1 MRGSPFGFEVILYF
15 VNNLVR
21 KSFRQVTEAVVAITA
36 RKGIGFV
43 EVTHQLHRSTA
54 VGGGHILLHCLH
66 TFTSSVVAA
75 LVDLLWDHLSDEELF
90 RRLAREAL
98 ERYIDYK
105 KEEEMN
111 GGKK

>member
-1 MRGSPFGFEVILYF
+1 MHF
-15 VNNLVR
+15 
-21 KSFRQVTEAVVAITA
+21 
-36 RKGIGFV
+36 
-43 EVTHQLHRSTA
+43 
-54 VGGGHILLHCLH
+54 
-66 TFTSSVVAA
+66 SVYYRM
-75 LVDLLWDHLSDEELF
+75 VDLLWDHLSDEELF

>member
-1 MRGSPFGFEVILYF
+1 MYHRQ
-15 VNNLVR
+15 
-21 KSFRQVTEAVVAITA
+21 SFPRLGDYIATVLQVTRLTKSIIRVSG
-36 RKGIGFV
+36 GIGSDTYNSFKKAR
-43 EVTHQLHRSTA
+43 TCTLA
-54 VGGGHILLHCLH
+54 
-66 TFTSSVVAA
+66 FTI
-75 LVDLLWDHLSDEELF
+75 LWDHLSDEELF

>member
-1 MRGSPFGFEVILYF
+1 MTL
-15 VNNLVR
+15 
-21 KSFRQVTEAVVAITA
+21 T
-36 RKGIGFV
+36 
-43 EVTHQLHRSTA
+43 
-54 VGGGHILLHCLH
+54 ILLKRQGH
-66 TFTSSVVAA
+66 A
-75 LVDLLWDHLSDEELF
+75 LWDHLSDEELF

>member
-1 MRGSPFGFEVILYF
+1 MYHRQ
-15 VNNLVR
+15 
-21 KSFRQVTEAVVAITA
+21 SFPRLGDYIATVLQVTRLTKSII
-36 RKGIGFV
+36 RISGGIDMHF
-43 EVTHQLHRSTA
+43 
-54 VGGGHILLHCLH
+54 
-66 TFTSSVVAA
+66 SVYYR